1 MPGISN
7 KSKDIITVVEDKVTP
22 EEKLLKVIENP
33 RDVKEKGIPG
43 IRKSPKDIFLF
54 KKGWP
59 RLEKDK
65 IKALISLK
73 NTYKTLG
80 ATSVLMTIL
89 VAFIFIKGYS
99 DSKRRFKNIES
110 VSSSDVGKEKER
122 YALAVDLTEAIKDA
136 RRNIFISLPIKS
148 ESAISKET
156 EQAMTNLKLVGIIW
170 SNNPQIMIEN
180 INEQRTYLLST
191 GEQIGQHKVKK
202 IFRDRVIL
210 EIEGQEQELR

>member
-1 MPGISN
+1 MPGISD

-33 RDVKEKGIPG
+33 RDVKEKGIPC

-80 ATSVLMTIL
+80 ATSVIMTIL

-99 DSKRRFKNIES
+99 SLKRRFKNIES
-110 VSSSDVGKEKER
+110 VASSGVEKEKER

-156 EQAMTNLKLVGIIW
+156 EQTMINLKLVGIIW
-170 SNNPQIMIEN
+170 SNNPQAMIEDVKVN
-180 INEQRTYLLST
+180 KTFLLGINET
-191 GEQIGQHKVKK
+191 IGIFKIKK
-202 IFRDRVIL
+202 ILRDRVIV
-210 EIEGQEQELR
+210 GKDEQEWELR